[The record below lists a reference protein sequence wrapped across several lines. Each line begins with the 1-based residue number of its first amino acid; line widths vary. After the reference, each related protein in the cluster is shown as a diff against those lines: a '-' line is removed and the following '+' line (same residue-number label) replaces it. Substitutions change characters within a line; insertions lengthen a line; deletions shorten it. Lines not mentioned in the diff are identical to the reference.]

1 MVDFNFHIE
10 DQSTTHLVK
19 VLVAIGTQV
28 SITVD
33 SKDYITNNSEKIQVW
48 NYFLFMKF
56 KSLNA
61 RVIFLL
67 P

>member
-33 SKDYITNNSEKIQVW
+33 SKDYITNNSEKIQV
-48 NYFLFMKF
+48 
-56 KSLNA
+56 
-61 RVIFLL
+61 
-67 P
+67 